1 MSKKAIW
8 DKRISKS
15 NCGMIK
21 GKPRMATIAA
31 FCPALAAI
39 AAKSVK
45 TRLRLIPPK
54 QVMKRNLN
62 GFSNGFPS
70 KRRKSSK
77 LMQLMASINTELK
90 INFDIIKSLDPA
102 MV

>member
-1 MSKKAIW
+1 
-8 DKRISKS
+8 
-15 NCGMIK
+15 
-21 GKPRMATIAA
+21 
-31 FCPALAAI
+31 
-39 AAKSVK
+39 
-45 TRLRLIPPK
+45 
-54 QVMKRNLN
+54 MKRNLN